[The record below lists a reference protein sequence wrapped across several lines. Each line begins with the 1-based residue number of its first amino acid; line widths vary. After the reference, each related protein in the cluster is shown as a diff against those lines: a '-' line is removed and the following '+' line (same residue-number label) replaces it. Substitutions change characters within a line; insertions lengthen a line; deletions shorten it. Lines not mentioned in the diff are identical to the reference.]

1 MPSSAPVDGSPQ
13 AAPVAPAATA
23 AAPPSWRWRRAA
35 LLLAIA
41 AQLITISALVR
52 DVSPVPATWTALL
65 LAIGPAPLALAAAFA
80 PSPANLLAAA
90 GGVAVMV
97 AGIAGQITH
106 TGVFFLPA
114 LAALAV
120 SSVLLWREQ
129 PLRRREARG

>member
-23 AAPPSWRWRRAA
+23 AAPPSWRWRRA
-35 LLLAIA
+35 
-41 AQLITISALVR
+41 
-52 DVSPVPATWTALL
+52 ALL

-129 PLRRREARG
+129 PLRRREAHR